1 MSNQLTFT
9 VSEDQL
15 RTNPLVQAA
24 AAAYMS
30 VDVTYTLEQEDADVF
45 SDKAAQAITDCCAA
59 MGVVED
65 SPLGDVVGEAI
76 REMSDKMRLALV
88 NAGAL
93 RSDCAEAWQAQ
104 VA

>member
-1 MSNQLTFT
+1 MPNQQIFT

-24 AAAYMS
+24 AIAYLAT
-30 VDVTYTLEQEDADVF
+30 DVKYSGDEGDADDF
-45 SDKAAQAITDCCAA
+45 ADRTARAITECCAA
-59 MGVVED
+59 IGVVED

-76 REMSDKMRLALV
+76 RDMSDKMRLVLV

>member
-1 MSNQLTFT
+1 MNSTNSQLHN
-9 VSEDQL
+9 DP
-15 RTNPLVQAA
+15 RIQAA
-24 AAAYMS
+24 AIAYLAT
-30 VDVTYTLEQEDADVF
+30 DVKYTGDEGDADDF
-45 SDKAAQAITDCCAA
+45 ADRTAQAITDCCAA

-76 REMSDKMRLALV
+76 RDMSDKMRLVLV
-88 NAGAL
+88 NVGTL

>member
-1 MSNQLTFT
+1 MSNQLTST
-9 VSEDQL
+9 VSGNQL

-24 AAAYMS
+24 AIAYLAT
-30 VDVTYTLEQEDADVF
+30 DVKYTGVEEDADDF
-45 SDKAAQAITDCCAA
+45 ADRTAQAITDCCAA

-65 SPLGDVVGEAI
+65 SPLGDVVAEVI
-76 REMSDKMRLALV
+76 RDMSDEMRLALV

>member
-1 MSNQLTFT
+1 MPNQVTFT

-15 RTNPLVQAA
+15 RTNPLVQTAA
-24 AAAYMS
+24 IAYLAT
-30 VDVTYTLEQEDADVF
+30 DVKYTGDEGDADDF
-45 SDKAAQAITDCCAA
+45 ADRTAQAITDCCAA

-76 REMSDKMRLALV
+76 RDMSDKMRLVLV
-88 NAGAL
+88 NAGTL
-93 RSDCAEAWQAQ
+93 RSDCAEAWQVQ